1 MKKRSVVHIATLVTA
16 LGLLVFGAVV
26 VARPEA
32 VKNSSTDDLIS
43 TRPAV
48 TGVHGVVATGHPI
61 VSSVGLQVLVDGGNA
76 FDAAVAVGAVG
87 GLAVPELDGIGG
99 NGFMTVFDATSGEV
113 RSLSMTGAAPGA
125 IRPLE
130 MTPETLFAGMQAGIV
145 PGNLGGYLSLLDR
158 FGTMSLAEVL
168 APGIEIAEH
177 GYPIDPVLAHSI
189 DLVRDRLARYPTTAR
204 IYLPGGKP
212 LGAGDLLKNPDY
224 ARTLRK
230 LVAAERRA
238 KSKGASRSAAIQ
250 AAFTRFYAGDIAR
263 EIDRFFRAQG
273 GVLTAA
279 DLAAYE
285 PRWTEPIHTT
295 YRGFDVYTSPSTS
308 RGGFELLMQANLA
321 EELDI
326 GSLGSGST
334 RLLHAEI
341 EAVKLVKA
349 DTYRYV
355 VDPAFADV
363 PTSGLLSR
371 SYAASRRGLIDGEKP
386 ADYGAAGKPVGAA
399 TETAAP
405 SARPAGSLKD
415 DYAPSSNTTSFSIV
429 DRFGN
434 AVAATTSLGDL
445 FGSNVVVGTTGLLL
459 NNGMHLGAT
468 SPYQQDPN
476 HVRPGQIPILNNA
489 PVVVLKNGRPAFV
502 FGSAGGEGI
511 GPIEFQMLTNLID
524 FGMPIQEAI
533 EAPRFALGAEP
544 NFSKPGADIVVY
556 VESRFPPDTIAALR
570 RLGHTVEV
578 LEGWG
583 SLGHLQAIKIDVETG
598 VMTAGGDPR
607 RTGTAAGY

>member
-1 MKKRSVVHIATLVTA
+1 MKKRPVVRITA
-16 LGLLVFGAVV
+16 LVSAVGLLVLGAVV
-26 VARPEA
+26 VTRPEA
-32 VKNSSTDDLIS
+32 VKSRSTVDLIR

-61 VSSVGLQVLVDGGNA
+61 ASSVGLQVLVDGGNA

-87 GLAVPELDGIGG
+87 GLAEPEMDGIGG

-113 RSLSMTGAAPGA
+113 RSLSMTGASPGA
-125 IRPLE
+125 IRPSE

-145 PGNLGGYLSLLDR
+145 PGNLGGYLSALDR
-158 FGTMSLAEVL
+158 FGTLSLAEVL
-168 APGIEIAEH
+168 APAIEIAEQ
-177 GYPIDPVLAHSI
+177 GYPIDTVLAQSI
-189 DLVRDRLARYPTTAR
+189 ERVRERLARYPTTAR

-212 LGAGDLLKNPDY
+212 LGAGDLLKNSDY

-230 LVAAERRA
+230 LVVAEQRA
-238 KSKGASRSAAIQ
+238 KAKGASRSAAIQ
-250 AAFTRFYAGDIAR
+250 AAFDRFYRGDIAR

-273 GVLTAA
+273 GVLNAA

-308 RGGFELLMQANLA
+308 RGGFEVLMLANLA
-321 EELDI
+321 GGLDVRSFGA
-326 GSLGSGST
+326 GSP
-334 RLLHAEI
+334 RLLHAGI

-355 VDPAFADV
+355 VDPAVAAV

-371 SYAASRRGLIDGEKP
+371 SYAASRRALIDGEKP
-386 ADYGAAGKPVGAA
+386 ADYGEAGTPAGA
-399 TETAAP
+399 TETVVPAA
-405 SARPAGSLKD
+405 RQVGSLKD
-415 DYAPSSNTTSFSIV
+415 DYTPSSNTTSFSIV

-445 FGSNVVVGTTGLLL
+445 FGSNVVVGSTGLLL

-468 SPYQQDPN
+468 SPYPQDAN

-544 NFSKPGADIVVY
+544 NFFKPGADIIVY
-556 VESRFPPDTIAALR
+556 VESRFPPETIAALR
-570 RLGHTVEV
+570 RMGHSVEV

-583 SLGHLQAIKIDVETG
+583 SLGHLQAIKIDEETG

-607 RTGTAAGY
+607 RTGYAVGY

>member
-1 MKKRSVVHIATLVTA
+1 MKKRPVVPIATLVTA
-16 LGLLVFGAVV
+16 LGLLVLGAVV
-26 VARPEA
+26 VSRPEA
-32 VKNSSTDDLIS
+32 VTNSSTDDLIP
-43 TRPAV
+43 TRQAV

-61 VSSVGLQVLVDGGNA
+61 ASSVGLQVLVDGGNA
-76 FDAAVAVGAVG
+76 FDAAVAVGVVG
-87 GLAVPELDGIGG
+87 GLAEPEMDGIGG

-145 PGNLGGYLSLLDR
+145 PGNLGGYLSALDR

-168 APGIEIAEH
+168 APAIEIAEH
-177 GYPIDPVLAHSI
+177 GYPIDPMLAHSI

-212 LGAGDLLKNPDY
+212 LRAGDLLKNPNY

-230 LVAAERRA
+230 LVATEQRA

-250 AAFTRFYAGDIAR
+250 AAFNRFYRGDIAR

-363 PTSGLLSR
+363 PTTGLLSR
-371 SYAASRRGLIDGEKP
+371 PYAASRRGLIDGEKP
-386 ADYGAAGKPVGAA
+386 ADYGAAGKPVGA
-399 TETAAP
+399 TETTAPAAC
-405 SARPAGSLKD
+405 RVGSLKD
-415 DYAPSSNTTSFSIV
+415 DYTPSSNTTSFSIV

-445 FGSNVVVGTTGLLL
+445 FGSNVVVGSTGLLL

-468 SPYQQDPN
+468 SPYPQDAN

-511 GPIEFQMLTNLID
+511 GPIEFQMLTNFID
-524 FGMPIQEAI
+524 FEMPIQEAI

-544 NFSKPGADIVVY
+544 NFFKPGADIVVY

-570 RLGHTVEV
+570 RMGHSVEV

-598 VMTAGGDPR
+598 VMTAGADPR
-607 RTGTAAGY
+607 GAGTAVGY

>member
-1 MKKRSVVHIATLVTA
+1 MKKRPVVRITA
-16 LGLLVFGAVV
+16 LVSAVGLLVLGAVV
-26 VARPEA
+26 VTRPEA
-32 VKNSSTDDLIS
+32 VKSRSTVDLIR

-61 VSSVGLQVLVDGGNA
+61 ASSVGLQVLVDGGNA

-87 GLAVPELDGIGG
+87 GLAEPEMDGIGG

-113 RSLSMTGAAPGA
+113 RSLSMTGASPGA
-125 IRPLE
+125 IRPSE

-145 PGNLGGYLSLLDR
+145 PGNLGGYLSALDR
-158 FGTMSLAEVL
+158 FGTLSLAEVL
-168 APGIEIAEH
+168 APAIEIAEQ
-177 GYPIDPVLAHSI
+177 GYPIDTVLAQSI
-189 DLVRDRLARYPTTAR
+189 ERVRERLARYPTTAR

-212 LGAGDLLKNPDY
+212 LGAGDLLKNSDY

-230 LVAAERRA
+230 LVDAEQRA
-238 KSKGASRSAAIQ
+238 KAKGASRSAAIQ
-250 AAFTRFYAGDIAR
+250 AAFDRFYRGDIAR

-273 GVLTAA
+273 GVLNAA

-308 RGGFELLMQANLA
+308 RGGFEVLMLANLA
-321 EELDI
+321 GGLDVRSFGA
-326 GSLGSGST
+326 GSP
-334 RLLHAEI
+334 RLLHAGI

-355 VDPAFADV
+355 VDPAVAAV

-371 SYAASRRGLIDGEKP
+371 SYAASRRALIDGEKP
-386 ADYGAAGKPVGAA
+386 ADYGEAGTPAGA
-399 TETAAP
+399 TETVVPAA
-405 SARPAGSLKD
+405 RQVGSLKD
-415 DYAPSSNTTSFSIV
+415 NTPSSNTTSFSIV

-445 FGSNVVVGTTGLLL
+445 FGSNVVVGSTGLLL

-468 SPYQQDPN
+468 SPYPQDAN

-544 NFSKPGADIVVY
+544 NFFKPGADIIVY
-556 VESRFPPDTIAALR
+556 VESRFPPETIAALR
-570 RLGHTVEV
+570 RMGHSVEV

-583 SLGHLQAIKIDVETG
+583 SLGHLQAIKIDEETG

-607 RTGTAAGY
+607 RTGYAVGY